1 MIETVAAVNLMVEE
15 VLKIKKN
22 RLTPDQLTGR
32 EKRICIVTGI
42 FGDEIQGQYVCYEL
56 IRRIKE
62 DYGSLTGIVDVYPA
76 LNPLGME
83 AKTRE
88 IPGPELEMNAL
99 FPGSPSGVMGEYAA
113 YCVFEDMRGAD
124 FCLDVHGSNMFLH
137 EILQIRMNDDNV
149 NELLPYARALN
160 TDMIWIHPSNQV
172 KSGSLAYELNR
183 IGVKCFVTESS
194 YAYRIDQNYGN
205 QLVDGIFALMKE
217 MGIWKGE
224 TIIPREPLIT
234 NDEEMSFINS
244 ESSGIFIPE
253 VSVSSFVRKGTR
265 IGCVV
270 DVITGS
276 VEEVVTAPKDG
287 VISAMREYPAIEEGS
302 LLARI
307 VGAPDPVEA

>member
-22 RLTPDQLTGR
+22 RLTPDLLTGN
-32 EKRICIVTGI
+32 EKRICIVSGI

-62 DYGSLTGIVDVYPA
+62 DYGSLKGIVDVYPA

-88 IPGPELEMNAL
+88 IPGPELEMNGL

-113 YCVFEDMRGAD
+113 YCVFEDMRDAD
-124 FCLDVHGSNMFLH
+124 FCVDVHGSNMFLH
-137 EILQIRMNDDNV
+137 EILQVRMNNDNV
-149 NELLPYARALN
+149 DELLPYARALN

-172 KSGSLAYELNR
+172 KRGSLVYELNR
-183 IGVKCFVTESS
+183 IGVKSFVTESS

-217 MGIWKGE
+217 LGIWEGE

-244 ESSGIFIPE
+244 ESSGIFIPD
-253 VSVSSFVRKGTR
+253 VRVSSFERE
-265 IGCVV
+265 
-270 DVITGS
+270 TGS
-276 VEEVVTAPKDG
+276 EP
-287 VISAMREYPAIEEGS
+287 SWM
-302 LLARI
+302 
-307 VGAPDPVEA
+307 

>member
-1 MIETVAAVNLMVEE
+1 MIETVDAVNLMVEE

-22 RLTPDQLTGR
+22 RLTPDLLTGN
-32 EKRICIVTGI
+32 EKRICIVSGI

-62 DYGSLTGIVDVYPA
+62 DYGSLKGIVDVYPA

-88 IPGPELEMNAL
+88 IPGPELEMNGL

-113 YCVFEDMRGAD
+113 YCVFEDMRDAD
-124 FCLDVHGSNMFLH
+124 FCVDVHGSNMFLH
-137 EILQIRMNDDNV
+137 EILQVRMNDDNV
-149 NELLPYARALN
+149 DELLPYARALN

-172 KSGSLAYELNR
+172 KRGSLVYELNR
-183 IGVKCFVTESS
+183 IGVKSFVTESS

-217 MGIWKGE
+217 LGIWEGE
-224 TIIPREPLIT
+224 TIIPREPMIT

-244 ESSGIFIPE
+244 ESSGIFIPD
-253 VSVSSFVRKGTR
+253 VRVSSFVRKGDR
-265 IGCVV
+265 IGTVV

-276 VEEVVTAPKDG
+276 VEEIVTAPKTG

-307 VGAPDPVEA
+307 VASPGK

>member
-15 VLKIKKN
+15 VMKIKKN
-22 RLTPDQLTGR
+22 RLTPDQLTGQ

-42 FGDEIQGQYVCYEL
+42 FGDELQGQYVCYEL

-83 AKTRE
+83 AKTRN
-88 IPGPELEMNAL
+88 IPGPELEMNGL

-113 YCVFEDMRGAD
+113 YCVFEDMRNAD

-137 EILQIRMNDDNV
+137 EILQIRMNDDKV
-149 NELLPYARALN
+149 DELLPYARALN

-194 YAYRIDQNYGN
+194 YAYKIDKNYGN

-217 MGIWKGE
+217 MGIWSGE
-224 TIIPREPLIT
+224 TIIPREPLVT
-234 NDEEMSFINS
+234 NDAEMSFINS

-253 VSVSSFVRKGTR
+253 VTVSTFVRKGTR
-265 IGCVV
+265 IGSVV

-307 VGAPDPVEA
+307 VGASVG

>member
-15 VLKIKKN
+15 VMKIKKN

-42 FGDEIQGQYVCYEL
+42 FGDELQGQYVCYEL

-88 IPGPELEMNAL
+88 IPGPELEMNGL

-137 EILQIRMNDDNV
+137 EILQIRMNDDKV
-149 NELLPYARALN
+149 AELLPYARALN

-194 YAYRIDQNYGN
+194 YAYRIDQAAGN

-217 MGIWKGE
+217 MGIWSGE
-224 TIIPREPLIT
+224 TIIPREPLVT
-234 NDEEMSFINS
+234 NDAEMSFINS

-253 VSVSSFVRKGTR
+253 VTVSTFVRKGTQ
-265 IGCVV
+265 IGSVV

-276 VEEVVTAPKDG
+276 LEEVVTAPKDG

-307 VGAPDPVEA
+307 VGGSPE

>member
-15 VLKIKKN
+15 VMKIKKN

-42 FGDEIQGQYVCYEL
+42 FGDELQGQYVCYEL

-88 IPGPELEMNAL
+88 IPGPELEMNGL

-137 EILQIRMNDDNV
+137 EILQIRMNDDKV
-149 NELLPYARALN
+149 AELLPYARALN

-194 YAYRIDQNYGN
+194 YAYRIDQAAGN

-217 MGIWKGE
+217 MGIWSGE
-224 TIIPREPLIT
+224 TIIPREPLVT
-234 NDEEMSFINS
+234 NDAEMSFINS

-253 VSVSSFVRKGTR
+253 VTVSTFVRKGTR
-265 IGCVV
+265 IGSVV

-276 VEEVVTAPKDG
+276 LEEVVTAPKDG

-307 VGAPDPVEA
+307 VGGSPE

>member
-22 RLTPDQLTGR
+22 RLTPDLLTGN
-32 EKRICIVTGI
+32 EKRICIVSGI

-62 DYGSLTGIVDVYPA
+62 DYGSLKGIVDVYPA

-88 IPGPELEMNAL
+88 IPGPELEMNGL

-113 YCVFEDMRGAD
+113 YCVFEDMRDAD
-124 FCLDVHGSNMFLH
+124 FCVDVHGSNMFLH
-137 EILQIRMNDDNV
+137 EILQVRMNDDNV
-149 NELLPYARALN
+149 DELLPYARALN

-172 KSGSLAYELNR
+172 KRGSLVYELNR
-183 IGVKCFVTESS
+183 IGVKSFVTESS

-217 MGIWKGE
+217 LGIWEGE

-244 ESSGIFIPE
+244 ESSGIFIPD
-253 VSVSSFVRKGTR
+253 VRVSSFVRKGDR
-265 IGCVV
+265 IGTVV

-276 VEEVVTAPKDG
+276 VEEIVTAPKTG

-307 VGAPDPVEA
+307 VASPGK

>member
-1 MIETVAAVNLMVEE
+1 MPHPALHP
-15 VLKIKKN
+15 VL
-22 RLTPDQLTGR
+22 
-32 EKRICIVTGI
+32 
-42 FGDEIQGQYVCYEL
+42 GDEIQGQYVCYEL

-62 DYGSLTGIVDVYPA
+62 DYGSLKGIVDVYPA

-88 IPGPELEMNAL
+88 IPGPELEMNGL

-113 YCVFEDMRGAD
+113 YCVFEDMRDAD
-124 FCLDVHGSNMFLH
+124 FCVDVHGSNMFLH
-137 EILQIRMNDDNV
+137 EILQVRMNNDNV
-149 NELLPYARALN
+149 DELLPYARALN

-172 KSGSLAYELNR
+172 KRGSLVYELNR
-183 IGVKCFVTESS
+183 IGVKSFVTESS

-217 MGIWKGE
+217 LGIWEGE

-244 ESSGIFIPE
+244 ESSGIFIPD
-253 VSVSSFVRKGTR
+253 VRVSSFVRKGDR
-265 IGCVV
+265 IGTVV

-276 VEEVVTAPKDG
+276 VEEIVTAPKTG

-307 VGAPDPVEA
+307 VASPGK

>member
-22 RLTPDQLTGR
+22 RLTPDLLTGN
-32 EKRICIVTGI
+32 EKRICIVSGI

-62 DYGSLTGIVDVYPA
+62 DYGSLKGIVDVYPA

-88 IPGPELEMNAL
+88 IPGPELEMNGL

-113 YCVFEDMRGAD
+113 YCVFEDMKDAD
-124 FCLDVHGSNMFLH
+124 FCVDVHGSNMFLH
-137 EILQIRMNDDNV
+137 EILQVRMNDDNV
-149 NELLPYARALN
+149 DELLPYARALN

-172 KSGSLAYELNR
+172 KRGSLVYELNR
-183 IGVKCFVTESS
+183 IGVKSFVTESS

-217 MGIWKGE
+217 LGIWEGE

-234 NDEEMSFINS
+234 NDGEMSFINS
-244 ESSGIFIPE
+244 ESSGIFIPD
-253 VSVSSFVRKGTR
+253 VRVSSFVRKGDR
-265 IGCVV
+265 IGTVV

-276 VEEVVTAPKDG
+276 VEEIVTAPKTG

-307 VGAPDPVEA
+307 VASPGK

>member
-15 VLKIKKN
+15 VMKIKKN
-22 RLTPDQLTGR
+22 RLTPEQLTGR
-32 EKRICIVTGI
+32 EKRICIVSGI
-42 FGDEIQGQYVCYEL
+42 YGDELQGQYVCYEL
-56 IRRIKE
+56 LRRIKE
-62 DYGSLTGIVDVYPA
+62 DFSSLTGIVDVYPA
-76 LNPLGME
+76 LNPLGLE
-83 AKTRE
+83 ARTRE
-88 IPGPELEMNAL
+88 IPGPELEMNGL

-113 YCVFEDMRGAD
+113 FCVFEDIRGAD

-137 EILQIRMNDDNV
+137 EILQIRMNDDCV
-149 NELLPYARALN
+149 EELMPYARALN

-194 YAYRIDQNYGN
+194 YAYKIDKNYGN

-217 MGIWKGE
+217 MGIWSGE
-224 TIIPREPLIT
+224 TIIPREPLVT
-234 NDEEMSFINS
+234 NDAEMSFINS

-253 VSVSSFVRKGTR
+253 VTVSTFVRKGTR
-265 IGCVV
+265 IGSVV

-276 VEEVVTAPKDG
+276 VEDVVTAPKDG

-307 VGAPDPVEA
+307 VGASVG

>member
-15 VLKIKKN
+15 VMKIKKN

-42 FGDEIQGQYVCYEL
+42 FGDELQGQYVCYEL

-62 DYGSLTGIVDVYPA
+62 DYGSLTGIVDVYPT

-88 IPGPELEMNAL
+88 IPGPELEMNGL

-113 YCVFEDMRGAD
+113 YCVFEDIRGAD

-137 EILQIRMNDDNV
+137 EILQIRMNDDRV
-149 NELLPYARALN
+149 DELLPYARALN

-194 YAYRIDQNYGN
+194 YAYRIDQAAGN

-217 MGIWKGE
+217 LGIWSGE
-224 TIIPREPLIT
+224 TIIPREPLVT
-234 NDEEMSFINS
+234 NDAEMSFINS

-253 VSVSSFVRKGTR
+253 VTVSTFVRKGTR
-265 IGCVV
+265 IGSVV

-276 VEEVVTAPKDG
+276 LEEVVTAPKDG

-307 VGAPDPVEA
+307 VGGSPE

>member
-22 RLTPDQLTGR
+22 RLTPDLLTGN
-32 EKRICIVTGI
+32 EKRICIVSGI

-62 DYGSLTGIVDVYPA
+62 DYGSLKGIVDVYPA

-88 IPGPELEMNAL
+88 IPGPELEMNGL

-113 YCVFEDMRGAD
+113 YCVFDDMRDAD
-124 FCLDVHGSNMFLH
+124 FCVDVHGSNMFLH
-137 EILQIRMNDDNV
+137 EILQVRMNNDNV
-149 NELLPYARALN
+149 DELLPYARALN

-194 YAYRIDQNYGN
+194 YAYRINQAAGN

-217 MGIWKGE
+217 LGIWSGE
-224 TIIPREPLIT
+224 TIIPREPLVT
-234 NDEEMSFINS
+234 NDAEMSFINS

-253 VSVSSFVRKGTR
+253 VTVSTFVRKGTR
-265 IGCVV
+265 IGSVV

-276 VEEVVTAPKDG
+276 LEEVVTAPKDG

-307 VGAPDPVEA
+307 VGGSPE